1 MLIRREGNKSQE
13 ITAAAAAV
21 EMEAVGN
28 VGRDHVM
35 CPRVQLDGVPTCNVL
50 PHMTI
55 TV

>member
-13 ITAAAAAV
+13 ITAAAAV